1 MTAKEMWNQ
10 FRKKENINVEYE
22 AWAFGGD
29 PDGLAQ
35 LVLQGTKTATASAFP
50 LYAVEN
56 EPLPKVGD
64 YSVILD
70 SRNEAVCI
78 VQITRVYV
86 VPFCKVSS
94 NHAYREGE
102 GDRSL
107 TYWRQI
113 HKNFFTECL
122 AKAGLEFNENIE
134 VVCEEFELVFR

>member
-70 SRNEAVCI
+70 SRNEAVCKI
-78 VQITRVYV
+78 SKSYV
-86 VPFCKVSS
+86 R
-94 NHAYREGE
+94 N
-102 GDRSL
+102 L
-107 TYWRQI
+107 
-113 HKNFFTECL
+113 NLFFDE
-122 AKAGLEFNENIE
+122 
-134 VVCEEFELVFR
+134 